1 MPCPQKDKEVIAVLK
16 RFTVNTLCSTLA
28 LMLMSVIF
36 TCAGFPV
43 IELNLA
49 PRFLVQILFIAVLLI
64 GFFVGGRLYY
74 RKSLSIVSIVIL
86 PVILCA
92 VLYFIGF
99 AVPFLGYIIQ
109 YPSPVWIEAYD
120 LSLDFMNEIDVFR
133 YYAVLIAHYLAS
145 AFFLLLGA
153 RKKAH

>member
-16 RFTVNTLCSTLA
+16 RFTVNTLCSILA

-36 TCAGFPV
+36 TCIGFPL
-43 IELNLA
+43 IELNLT
-49 PRFLVQILFIAVLLI
+49 PRFFVQVLFIGVLLL
-64 GFFVGGRLYY
+64 GFFIGGRLYY
-74 RKSLSIVSIVIL
+74 KKSLSIVSIVIL

-145 AFFLLLGA
+145 ALALLLGA
-153 RKKAH
+153 RKKHT

>member
-1 MPCPQKDKEVIAVLK
+1 M
-16 RFTVNTLCSTLA
+16 
-28 LMLMSVIF
+28 MSVVF

-43 IELNLA
+43 IELNLV

-74 RKSLSIVSIVIL
+74 RKSLSIISVVIL
-86 PVILCA
+86 PVVLCA

-99 AVPFLGYIIQ
+99 AVPYIGYIIQ

-120 LSLDFMNEIDVFR
+120 LSLDYTNEADTVR
-133 YYAVLIAHYLAS
+133 YYAVLLAHHLACALS
-145 AFFLLLGA
+145 LFLGA
-153 RKKAH
+153 SKKQR

>member
-1 MPCPQKDKEVIAVLK
+1 MFK
-16 RFTVNTLCSTLA
+16 RFIANTLWSTLA
-28 LMLMSVIF
+28 LLMMSVIF
-36 TCAGFPV
+36 TCAGFTV

-49 PRFLVQILFIAVLLI
+49 PHFLVQILFIAVLLI

-99 AVPFLGYIIQ
+99 AVPYIGYIIQ

-120 LSLDFMNEIDVFR
+120 LSLDYTNEADTVR
-133 YYAVLIAHYLAS
+133 YYAVLLAHYSAS
-145 AFFLLLGA
+145 ALSLLLGA
-153 RKKAH
+153 RKRCRDS